1 MADHPIEDGLSFDA
15 DTTPTLGE
23 QTYEDLKAL
32 ILMGELRPGERLAEA
47 EMAQRLGVSRTPL
60 RHALSRLAQ
69 EKLVT
74 KRTQGGYVVV
84 SLDSTAIRDLV
95 GLREALDVHAAR
107 VAAEVATEA
116 DLARLRDC
124 LAKLESV
131 ENNSG
136 HKEEEVATEIDLGLR
151 IHIIIA
157 ESTGNQALLD
167 AVKQVYER
175 LQLAIWLEV
184 SWVDHW
190 KDRLSEHRQIVEAIC
205 NRDPERSGEAAR
217 SHVQRSL
224 QNMLRVLK
232 MRERRAV
239 VLPSKRNAR

>member
-1 MADHPIEDGLSFDA
+1 MADDATESGESFDA
-15 DTTPTLGE
+15 DPTPTLGE
-23 QTYEDLKAL
+23 QTYEDLKAM

-74 KRTQGGYVVV
+74 KRTQGGYVVI
-84 SLDSTAIRDLV
+84 SLDSAAIRDLV

-107 VAAEVATEA
+107 VAAEVASEE
-116 DLARLRDC
+116 DLARLREC

-131 ENNSG
+131 AN
-136 HKEEEVATEIDLGLR
+136 KEEEIATEIDLGLR
-151 IHIIIA
+151 IHVIIA

-184 SWVDHW
+184 SWMDHW
-190 KDRLSEHRQIVEAIC
+190 IDRFSEHRQIVEAIC
-205 NRDPERSGEAAR
+205 SRDPERSGEAAR
-217 SHVQRSL
+217 FHVQRSL
-224 QNMLRVLK
+224 QNMLRVLQ

-239 VLPSKRNAR
+239 VIPSKRNAR